1 MKFYRE
7 LIEVL
12 SLVATILGALIA
24 VHSQRFDDVVVIV
37 FLIAVFAASVR
48 LIYIKACAD
57 IRDALIAATDGCP
70 GREWRLGGLLLSG
83 EKRDYR
89 QRNADRHLWRWR
101 QT

>member
-1 MKFYRE
+1 MKFSRG

-12 SLVATILGALIA
+12 ILVATMLGALIA
-24 VHSQRFDDVVVIV
+24 VHSQRFHNVVAIV

-57 IRDALIAATDGCP
+57 VRDALIAASDSCP
-70 GREWRLGGLLLSG
+70 GREWRLDGLLPSG
-83 EKRDYR
+83 QKRNSQ
-89 QRNADRHLWRWR
+89 QRNADRQLWRWW